1 MTESVRDLYKQAFD
15 NVVTMYDGMLSQ
27 IEHRHNMLE
36 GYVDQTEAQGYIVST
51 KYYDAMITN
60 EQNKLSKLNKERQDL
75 INAMNDAIVNG
86 DIEVESE
93 AWYDMQASINSVN
106 EAIQESTTNI
116 IEFKN
121 AIREIEWSV
130 FDKIQDRIS
139 SITTESD
146 FLKDL
151 MSDEKMY
158 DDNGKVTKYG
168 TATYGLHGVNY
179 NVYMSQADQYKK
191 EMESIQKELS
201 KDPYNETLIERRK
214 ELLELQ
220 QESILAAEEEKD
232 AIKNL
237 VQEGIEKQLE
247 ALEKLIDKYL
257 EAIDSQKDMYDYQ
270 KKIEKEQKEIDS
282 LRKQLAAYAGDD
294 SEEGSVKKQ
303 QTENKLKEAEENLEE
318 SLYDKAISDQKK
330 LLDELYSEYETI
342 LNMRLDNID
351 VLISEVIANI
361 NSDASEIR
369 DTLVS
374 EAEKVGYKL
383 TDSMNTIW
391 GTNGTIANILTTY
404 SNNFSSTMTT
414 VQSAINSIKIAIQ
427 NAIAASNKS
436 ASSNI
441 SSIDQQQTQQTT
453 VSKPTTPKPDYSS
466 ILNSK
471 PSAPSNGGGD
481 GVPRIGDKVTYVSGS
496 YFYSSDGLNPSGNQ
510 MLGQQVYIT
519 NINNAS
525 WAQKP
530 YHISRTSRLGEQDLG
545 WVNLDQLK
553 GYKTGKFRIDRD
565 QLGITQEEGNELILG
580 RSDGAMIMPNK
591 KGQLTSLKRGDA
603 VVDANGTDNLL
614 SLANNPNGY
623 VQRMVNRVKSE
634 DYRMKGEVIG
644 SQTQNEININVE
656 LGNVQDYNDFL
667 IQMQHDPKFERMIQA
682 MSIDRIAGKSSLG
695 KYGINFRK

>member
-1 MTESVRDLYKQAFD
+1 
-15 NVVTMYDGMLSQ
+15 MYDGMLSQ

-179 NVYMSQADQYKK
+179 NVYMSQADQYRK

-257 EAIDSQKDMYDYQ
+257 EAIDSQKDMHDYQ

-351 VLISEVIANI
+351 VLINEVIANI

-545 WVNLDQLK
+545 WVTLDQLK

-634 DYRMKGEVIG
+634 DYRMKGEAIG

>member
-1 MTESVRDLYKQAFD
+1 
-15 NVVTMYDGMLSQ
+15 MYDGMLSQ

-179 NVYMSQADQYKK
+179 NVYMSQADQYRK

-237 VQEGIEKQLE
+237 VREGIEKQLE

-257 EAIDSQKDMYDYQ
+257 EAIDSQKDMHDYQ

-545 WVNLDQLK
+545 WVNLNQLS
-553 GYKTGKFRIDRD
+553 GYKTGKFMIDRD
-565 QLGITQEEGNELILG
+565 QLGITQEEGNEIILG
-580 RSDGAMIMPNK
+580 RSDGAMLMPNG
-591 KGQLTSLKRGDA
+591 KGQLTTLKRGDA
-603 VVDANGTDNLL
+603 VVDADGTNNLL
-614 SLANNPNGY
+614 SFANNPDGY
-623 VQRMVNRVKSE
+623 LQRMINKVKSE
-634 DYRMKGEVIG
+634 DYSMNGEVVG
-644 SQTQNEININVE
+644 GQTQNEININVE
-656 LGNVQDYNDFL
+656 LENVRDYNDFL

-682 MSIDRIAGKSSLG
+682 MSIDRLAGKSSLG
-695 KYGINFRK
+695 KYGVIFRR

>member
-179 NVYMSQADQYKK
+179 NVYMSQADQYRK

-257 EAIDSQKDMYDYQ
+257 EAIDSQKDMHDYQ

-282 LRKQLAAYAGDD
+282 LRKQLVAYAGDD

-545 WVNLDQLK
+545 WVTLDQLK

-634 DYRMKGEVIG
+634 DYRMKGEAIG

-667 IQMQHDPKFERMIQA
+667 IQMQHD
-682 MSIDRIAGKSSLG
+682 SS
-695 KYGINFRK
+695 YEY

>member
-1 MTESVRDLYKQAFD
+1 
-15 NVVTMYDGMLSQ
+15 MYDGMLSQ

-179 NVYMSQADQYKK
+179 NVYMSQADQYRK

-257 EAIDSQKDMYDYQ
+257 EAIDSQKDMHDYQ

-530 YHISRTSRLGEQDLG
+530 YHISITSRLGEQDLG
-545 WVNLDQLK
+545 WVTLDQLK

-634 DYRMKGEVIG
+634 DYRMKGEAIG

>member
-179 NVYMSQADQYKK
+179 NVYMSQADQYRK

-237 VQEGIEKQLE
+237 VREGIEKQLE

-257 EAIDSQKDMYDYQ
+257 EAIDSQKDMHDYQ

-545 WVNLDQLK
+545 WVNLNQLS
-553 GYKTGKFRIDRD
+553 GYKTGKFMIDRD
-565 QLGITQEEGNELILG
+565 QLGITQEEGNEIILG
-580 RSDGAMIMPNK
+580 RSDGAMLMPNG
-591 KGQLTSLKRGDA
+591 KGQLTTLKRGDA
-603 VVDANGTDNLL
+603 VVDADGTNNLL
-614 SLANNPNGY
+614 SFANNPDGY
-623 VQRMVNRVKSE
+623 LQRMINKVKSE
-634 DYRMKGEVIG
+634 DYSMNGEVVG
-644 SQTQNEININVE
+644 GQTQNEININVE
-656 LGNVQDYNDFL
+656 LENVRDYNDFL

-682 MSIDRIAGKSSLG
+682 MSIDRLAGKSSLG
-695 KYGINFRK
+695 KYGVIFRR

>member
-1 MTESVRDLYKQAFD
+1 
-15 NVVTMYDGMLSQ
+15 MYDGMLSQ

-179 NVYMSQADQYKK
+179 NVYMSQADQYRK

-257 EAIDSQKDMYDYQ
+257 EAIDSQKDMHDYQ

-294 SEEGSVKKQ
+294 SEEGNVKKQ

-545 WVNLDQLK
+545 WVTLDQLK

>member
-1 MTESVRDLYKQAFD
+1 
-15 NVVTMYDGMLSQ
+15 
-27 IEHRHNMLE
+27 MLE
-36 GYVDQTEAQGYIVST
+36 GYIDQTEAQGYIVST

-60 EQNKLSKLNKERQDL
+60 EQNKLSKLNKERNDL
-75 INAMNDAIVNG
+75 INALNDAIVNG

-106 EAIQESTTNI
+106 ESIQESTTNI

-139 SITTESD
+139 SITTEAD

-158 DDNGKVTKYG
+158 DDNGKVTKHG

-179 NVYMSQADQYKK
+179 NVYMSQADQYRK

-257 EAIDSQKDMYDYQ
+257 EAIDSQKDMHDYQ

-282 LRKQLAAYAGDD
+282 LRKQLVAYAGDD

-351 VLISEVIANI
+351 VLISEVIENI

-369 DTLVS
+369 DTLVD

-545 WVNLDQLK
+545 WVNLNQLS
-553 GYKTGKFRIDRD
+553 GYKTGKFMIDRD
-565 QLGITQEEGNELILG
+565 QLGITQEEGNEIILG
-580 RSDGAMIMPNK
+580 RSDGAMLMPNG

-603 VVDANGTDNLL
+603 VVDADGTNNLL
-614 SLANNPNGY
+614 SFANNPDGY
-623 VQRMVNRVKSE
+623 LQRMVNRVKSE
-634 DYRMKGEVIG
+634 DYRMKGEAIG

>member
-179 NVYMSQADQYKK
+179 NVYMSQADQYRK

-257 EAIDSQKDMYDYQ
+257 EAIDSQKDMHDYQ